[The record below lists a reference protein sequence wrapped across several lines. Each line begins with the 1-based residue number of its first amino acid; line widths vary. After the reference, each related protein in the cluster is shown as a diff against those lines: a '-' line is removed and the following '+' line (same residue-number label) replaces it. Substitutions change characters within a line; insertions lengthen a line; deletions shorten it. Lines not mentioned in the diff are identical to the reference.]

1 MSLNNDLIGL
11 YGSIDSSDELTAVND
26 ILEVIGQSPVNSLR
40 NQSDLDVSTARRM
53 LAGENKRVQS
63 KGWGFNTEENS
74 ELTPDAFSGVI
85 AYSHSYLRM
94 LDPQGLTTYVN
105 RSGRVYDT
113 VARTDRFTASIFVNL
128 VVARSLAEMPVCF
141 RELIVCTAAAR
152 FNSSRFGDPDIARD
166 LAQRI
171 MEARIDIADY
181 EADFGRYNILE
192 DEFLQ
197 GMMRR

>member
-94 LDPQGLTTYVN
+94 LDPQSLTTYVN

-113 VARTDRFTASIFVNL
+113 VARTDRFTASIFVDL

-141 RELIVCTAAAR
+141 RELIVCTAATR

-181 EADFGRYNILE
+181 EADFGRYNVLE

>member
-53 LAGENKRVQS
+53 LASENKRVQS
-63 KGWGFNTEENS
+63 KGWGFNTEENT
-74 ELTPDAFSGVI
+74 ELSPDVYSGII

-94 LDPQGLTTYVN
+94 LDPQGLTIYVN
-105 RSGRVYDT
+105 RDGRVYDT
-113 VARTDRFTASIFVNL
+113 QSRTDRFNSSIFVDL
-128 VVARSLAEMPVCF
+128 VVARSLSEMPACF

-152 FNSSRFGDPDIARD
+152 FNSSRFGDQDVARD
-166 LAQRI
+166 LSQRI

>member
-40 NQSDLDVSTARRM
+40 NQRDLDVSTARRI
-53 LAGENKRVQS
+53 LASENKRVQS
-63 KGWGFNTEENS
+63 KGWGFNTEENT
-74 ELTPDAFSGVI
+74 ELSPDVFSGVI

-94 LDPQGLTTYVN
+94 LDPQGLTIYVN
-105 RSGRVYDT
+105 RDGRVYDT
-113 VARTDRFTASIFVNL
+113 QARTDRFNSSIFVDL
-128 VVARSLAEMPVCF
+128 VVARSLSVMPVCF

-152 FNSSRFGDPDIARD
+152 FNSSRFGDQDVARE
-166 LAQRI
+166 LSQRI
-171 MEARIDIADY
+171 MEARVDIADY

>member
-53 LAGENKRVQS
+53 LASENKRVQA
-63 KGWGFNTEENS
+63 KGWGFNTEES
-74 ELTPDAFSGVI
+74 TELFPDIYSGVI
-85 AYSHSYLRM
+85 AYSYSYLRM
-94 LDPQGLTTYVN
+94 LDPVALTTYIN
-105 RSGRVYDT
+105 RNQRVYDT
-113 VARTDRFTASIFVNL
+113 QAGTDRFESSIVVDL
-128 VVARSLAEMPVCF
+128 VVARPLAEMPVCF
-141 RELIVCTAAAR
+141 RELIVCSAANR
-152 FNSSRFGDPDIARD
+152 FNSSRFGDQDVARD